1 MIISGTAY
9 FKFRKSLIG
18 PSMRLKSKDSEVLS
32 TLMKGS
38 ICTKHYN
45 KRMAKCLATIQV
57 TIKNGNKVKLIKRYR

>member
-18 PSMRLKSKDSEVLS
+18 PSMRLKTNDYEVLS
-32 TLMKGS
+32 TLMKEN

-45 KRMAKCLATIQV
+45 KRMARCLTTVQK
-57 TIKNGNKVKLIKRYR
+57 TIKMETK

>member
-1 MIISGTAY
+1 MIIFGTAY

-32 TLMKGS
+32 TLMKEN

-45 KRMAKCLATIQV
+45 KRMARCLATVQK
-57 TIKNGNKVKLIKRYR
+57 TIKMETK

>member
-18 PSMRLKSKDSEVLS
+18 PSMRLKTNDHEVLS
-32 TLMKGS
+32 TLMKEN

-45 KRMAKCLATIQV
+45 KRVAKCLATVQ
-57 TIKNGNKVKLIKRYR
+57 KDNGNGNKIKLIKR